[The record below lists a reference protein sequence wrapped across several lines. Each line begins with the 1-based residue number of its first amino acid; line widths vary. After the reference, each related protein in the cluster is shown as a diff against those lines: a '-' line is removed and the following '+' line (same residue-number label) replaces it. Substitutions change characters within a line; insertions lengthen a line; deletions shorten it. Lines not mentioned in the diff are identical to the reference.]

1 MCVDVTDFCT
11 VDFACYPNTITP
23 KRERAVHSIRLES
36 RFRVLIGIFE
46 SIGRPKYRIFR
57 FIFEVRVFGK
67 LSMFQPERPRKKA
80 AEKL

>member
-46 SIGRPKYRIFR
+46 SIGDQTKISD
-57 FIFEVRVFGK
+57 FGSYLK
-67 LSMFQPERPRKKA
+67 
-80 AEKL
+80 